1 MGLLVVWQQDIKSA
15 MLSVKKHFHFIGRTY
30 CCLPVC
36 STIIKYLCI
45 QKDEKSH
52 AILSQAITNWMEI
65 EDGLMDRQLAYF
77 RDGRWSY
84 TPQQYPLHKKKK
96 KGTLILLSQSSKSTE
111 VHKTFTNV

>member
-1 MGLLVVWQQDIKSA
+1 MGLLVVWQQDIKSV
-15 MLSVKKHFHFIGRTY
+15 MLSVKKHFQYIGKSY
-30 CCLPVC
+30 CCLSVC

-52 AILSQAITNWMEI
+52 AVVSQAITNWMEI

-84 TPQQYPLHKKKK
+84 TPQ
-96 KGTLILLSQSSKSTE
+96 
-111 VHKTFTNV
+111 